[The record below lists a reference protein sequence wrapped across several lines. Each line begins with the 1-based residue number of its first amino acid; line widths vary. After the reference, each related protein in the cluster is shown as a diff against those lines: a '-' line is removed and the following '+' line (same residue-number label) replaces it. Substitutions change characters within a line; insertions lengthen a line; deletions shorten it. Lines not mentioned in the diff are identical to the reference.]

1 LPYRNARRRRP
12 SRRGS
17 RSPAWARLTTVLG
30 ALLLVGSGGS
40 LIAVKAGLAAATGS
54 VAQQNL
60 LGSAAARKHADVK
73 GAKNILLVG
82 VDQRPNAAATNGTR
96 SDSIMIMHISAD
108 HQQAYLVS
116 IPRDLLV
123 DVPAYDNGRQSWGG
137 GQQKINSAF
146 FFGSRGLAGNE
157 AMSHG
162 FDLLTRT
169 VQKLTGLTPDAGAII
184 DFTGFRNVV
193 KVLGKV
199 CMYVDEDTTSI
210 HIGEDRNGKKAKPY
224 VINKDGTLK
233 SKVPGVTP
241 WFYSKGNHCLTPN
254 EALDYVRQR
263 DLLANKDFDY
273 GRQRH
278 QQQFLKALLQQAV
291 KDGLD
296 SPTKLPGLLKAFGK
310 AMTVDSGGISLE
322 DWVFAMKAIRP
333 DRLVTLKTNEGKF
346 HPESVAGLGEVETL
360 SDTSRQL
367 MQAVKADKVGEF
379 AQSFPAFVANG

>member
-1 LPYRNARRRRP
+1 MRVPRRNARRRR
-12 SRRGS
+12 
-17 RSPAWARLTTVLG
+17 RSPGWARLSIGLG
-30 ALLLVGSGGS
+30 AVLLIAGGGS
-40 LIAVKAGLAAATGS
+40 LVAVQAGLAAATSS
-54 VAQQNL
+54 VSQQKL
-60 LGSAAARKHADVK
+60 LGSNTTRHADIK
-73 GAKNILLVG
+73 GAKNILLAG
-82 VDQRPNAAATNGTR
+82 VDQRPNATATNGTR

-123 DVPAYDNGRQSWGG
+123 DVPAYNNGRQSWAG

-146 FFGSRGLAGNE
+146 FFGSRGLAGD
-157 AMSHG
+157 AALSHG
-162 FDLLTRT
+162 FDLLTQT
-169 VQKLTGLTPDAGAII
+169 VKNLTGITPDAGAII
-184 DFTGFRNVV
+184 DFTGFRDVV

-199 CMYVDEDTTSI
+199 CMYVDENTTSI
-210 HIGEDRNGKKAKPY
+210 HIGEDKNGKKAAPY

-241 WFYSKGNHCLTPN
+241 WFYSKGNHCFTPN

-278 QQQFLKALLQQAV
+278 QQQFLKAMLQQAV
-291 KDGLD
+291 KDGAD

-333 DRLVTLKTNEGKF
+333 DNLVTLKTNEGKF
-346 HPESVAGLGEVETL
+346 HPESIAGLGEVETL
-360 SDTSRQL
+360 SDTSREL
-367 MQAVKADKVGEF
+367 MQAVRADKVGEF
-379 AQSFPAFVANG
+379 AQTYPAFVAAT

>member
-1 LPYRNARRRRP
+1 MPYRNVRRRR
-12 SRRGS
+12 
-17 RSPAWARLTTVLG
+17 RSPLWARWSIGLG
-30 ALLLVGSGGS
+30 AILLIGGGGS
-40 LIAVKAGLAAATGS
+40 LVAVQAGLAAATGS
-54 VAQQNL
+54 VAQQQL
-60 LGSAAARKHADVK
+60 LSPTANKKHVDIK
-73 GAKNILLVG
+73 GAKNILLAG
-82 VDQRPNAAATNGTR
+82 IDQRPNATATDGTR

-123 DVPAYDNGRQSWGG
+123 DVPAYSNGKQSWGG
-137 GQQKINSAF
+137 GKQKINSAF
-146 FFGSRGLAGNE
+146 FFGSRGLAGE
-157 AMSHG
+157 AALSHG

-169 VQKLTGLTPDAGAII
+169 VTNLTGITPDAGAII

-193 KVLGKV
+193 NVLGKV

-210 HIGEDRNGKKAKPY
+210 HIGEDKNGKFAKPY

-241 WFYSKGNHCLTPN
+241 WFYSKGNHCFTPN
-254 EALDYVRQR
+254 EALDFVRQR

-278 QQQFLKALLQQAV
+278 QQQFLKAILQQAV

-310 AMTVDSGGISLE
+310 AMTVDSGGIPLE

-333 DRLVTLKTNEGKF
+333 DNLVTLKTNEGKF
-346 HPESVAGLGEVETL
+346 HPESVAGIGEVETL
-360 SDTSRQL
+360 SDTSKQL
-367 MQAVKADKVGEF
+367 LQSVKADKVGEF
-379 AQSFPAFVANG
+379 AQSFPAFVAKS